1 MATPTPVAARGLA
14 ATAVAVPSRLFHAFV
29 SHPTVLFLVAFTAIL
44 FRPPDLQLYEIDR
57 IAVIALTYF
66 VVVRALVRRQSFRIL
81 GTVSL
86 PLLGLVA
93 LALCRAVNQPYDA
106 QNWSVLAAKWMVPFL
121 FFHIAGQVF
130 ANQASLRKF
139 EIFCW
144 IALAYLSLI
153 AVFFLLGW
161 KSLILPRFILD
172 ESLGIHADRA
182 RGPFLQ
188 AVANGVALTLLALIA
203 LDSFRRRKLPKW
215 LGTFF
220 FILLPFAILATK
232 TRAVW
237 LSFALSISAL
247 AVVSNARRV
256 RRASI
261 AGLIVAAVGLS
272 IAVAITQDDRGFS
285 DRFAESSPVEFRM
298 AMDRAGWELFQERPL
313 FGWSAAE
320 AQLALERTVEG
331 FHEEVFYFHNT
342 FVEVA
347 VSYGCVGLGLY
358 LWLLIDMLLLARQR
372 FSFEMYSRAGG
383 FLDTGFRSFWPM
395 LLFVYTLNACFVV
408 MNYQFV
414 NGLVFALAG
423 MMAAQDYRLKH
434 GVNQSVALAQVSS
447 WSFQQT

>member
-1 MATPTPVAARGLA
+1 M
-14 ATAVAVPSRLFHAFV
+14 
-29 SHPTVLFLVAFTAIL
+29 
-44 FRPPDLQLYEIDR
+44 
-57 IAVIALTYF
+57 
-66 VVVRALVRRQSFRIL
+66 
-81 GTVSL
+81 
-86 PLLGLVA
+86 
-93 LALCRAVNQPYDA
+93 
-106 QNWSVLAAKWMVPFL
+106 PFL

-130 ANQASLRKF
+130 ADQASLRKF

-161 KSLILPRFILD
+161 KTLIFPRFILD

-182 RGPFLQ
+182 RGPFIQ

-215 LGTFF
+215 LGTGIFV
-220 FILLPFAILATK
+220 LLPFAILATK

-237 LSFALSISAL
+237 LSFALSVSAL
-247 AVVSNARRV
+247 AIVSNSRRI
-256 RRASI
+256 RRACI
-261 AGLIVAAVGLS
+261 TGLIVAAVGLS
-272 IAVAITQDDRGFS
+272 IALASTQNDRGFS

-298 AMDRAGWELFQERPL
+298 AMDHAGWELFQERPL
-313 FGWSAAE
+313 FGWSTAE
-320 AQLALERTVEG
+320 AQLELERTVEG

-358 LWLLIDMLLLARQR
+358 LWLLIEMLLLARQR
-372 FSFEMYSRAGG
+372 FSSEMYSRGGG
-383 FLDTGFRSFWPM
+383 FLDAGFRSLWPM
-395 LLFVYTLNACFVV
+395 LLFVYALNACFVV

-423 MMAAQDYRLKH
+423 MLAAQDYRLKH
-434 GVNQSVALAQVSS
+434 GVSQPVALAHASS